1 MELSGGVPA
10 ELGATYLY
18 DDGTLKRE
26 GTALGKMARRSGCVA
41 GKCCAYSELD
51 EIIGRPAVRRQSD
64 GREVDPEELKRCG
77 ETYAAAM
84 EELEKRAKE
93 GGREF
98 GSPHS
103 EDDVSSYEE
112 YLERYFAYGGD
123 AGRGGRFT
131 EVYLDFISK
140 FEHFENGTKRLAEVG
155 ISQFEF
161 SEFSYTLNL
170 DPSYQAIIDAIT
182 RDIPTKCIH
191 LNSEVSTI
199 TWTSS
204 PPPLSP
210 STPPVVL
217 LCRGGQSYPVEHVI
231 VTCSVGV
238 LQAHCLSQRGSLG
251 VLQDHCLS
259 QPGSLGVLQDHCFS
273 QPGSLGV
280 LQDHCLSQ
288 PGSLGVLQDHC
299 LSQSGSLGVLQDHCL
314 SQPGSLGVLQD
325 HCLSQPRL
333 FSPPL
338 PVWKLSAIKA
348 IGMGRGECVI
358 FEFEKPLLTVP
369 HRAIELYWLR
379 EEEEVDKNKE
389 GKEKTEE
396 VDKASKRFQEK
407 ELCLQT
413 HLWARSIYILLRVG
427 DSSAYKTWLTGEDA
441 AAMAGLP
448 DRDIG
453 LVVCAIIRKFLGR
466 TVERLPRI
474 IRSTWCSDPF
484 IRGCYSYNAR
494 GSGRVDR
501 EELGRPVDGCTPL
514 QLLFAGEA
522 THPTMF
528 STTNGAFESGEREA
542 ETLIQLYTNK
552 C

>member
-1 MELSGGVPA
+1 MRTVELSGGVPA

-18 DDGTLKRE
+18 DDGTLRRE
-26 GTALGKMARRSGCVA
+26 GSALGKMARRSGCVD
-41 GKCCAYSELD
+41 GKCCVYSELD
-51 EIIGRPAVRRQSD
+51 EIIGLPAVRRQSD

-112 YLERYFAYGGD
+112 FLERYFACGLD
-123 AGRGGRFT
+123 AGRGSRFT
-131 EVYLDFISK
+131 DVYLDFISK
-140 FEHFENGTKRLAEVG
+140 FEHFENGTKRLEEVG

-161 SEFSYTLNL
+161 AEFSYTLNL
-170 DPSYQAIIDAIT
+170 DPSYQAIIDAVT
-182 RDIPTKCIH
+182 RDIPTECIH

-204 PPPLSP
+204 PHPLSP

-217 LCRGGQSYPVEHVI
+217 LCRGGQSYSVEHVI
-231 VTCSVGV
+231 VTCSV
-238 LQAHCLSQRGSLG
+238 G

-259 QPGSLGVLQDHCFS
+259 QPGSLGVLQDH
-273 QPGSLGV
+273 L
-280 LQDHCLSQ
+280 
-288 PGSLGVLQDHC
+288 
-299 LSQSGSLGVLQDHCL
+299 
-314 SQPGSLGVLQD
+314 
-325 HCLSQPRL
+325 LSQPRL

-338 PVWKLSAIKA
+338 PAWKLSAIRA
-348 IGMGRGECVI
+348 IGMGKGECVI

-389 GKEKTEE
+389 GKVKTED
-396 VDKASKRFQEK
+396 VDKASKRFQEE

-413 HLWARSIYILLRVG
+413 HSWSRSIYILLRVG

-453 LVVCAIIRKFLGR
+453 LVVCTIIRKFLGR

>member
-1 MELSGGVPA
+1 MAVVGERPPRVAIVGGGLAGLAAARRLCLSHHRFRVRVLEASGRVGGRVRTVKLSGGVHA

-26 GTALGKMARRSGCVA
+26 GSALGKMMRQSGCVA
-41 GKCCAYSELD
+41 GKRCAYSELD

-64 GREVDPEELKRCG
+64 GKEVDQEELKRCG

-84 EELEKRAKE
+84 KELEKRAKE

-103 EDDVSSYEE
+103 EDDVSSYYE
-112 YLERYFAYGGD
+112 YLERYFVRGGD
-123 AGRGGRFT
+123 AGRDGTFPN
-131 EVYLDFISK
+131 VYLDFISK
-140 FEHFENGTKRLAEVG
+140 FEHFEHGTKRLSEVG

-161 SEFSYTLNL
+161 SEFPYTLNL
-170 DPSYQAIIDAIT
+170 NPSYQAILDTIT
-182 RDIPTKCIH
+182 RDIPTECIH

-199 TWTSS
+199 TWTPGAPSIPS
-204 PPPLSP
+204 

-217 LCRGGQSYPVEHVI
+217 MCRGGQSYPVEHVI

-238 LQAHCLSQRGSLG
+238 LQDR
-251 VLQDHCLS
+251 
-259 QPGSLGVLQDHCFS
+259 CFS
-273 QPGSLGV
+273 QPG
-280 LQDHCLSQ
+280 
-288 PGSLGVLQDHC
+288 
-299 LSQSGSLGVLQDHCL
+299 
-314 SQPGSLGVLQD
+314 
-325 HCLSQPRL
+325 L

-338 PVWKLSAIKA
+338 PAWKLSAMWA
-348 IGMGRGECVI
+348 IGMGRGECVL

-379 EEEEVDKNKE
+379 EEEENKE
-389 GKEKTEE
+389 GKKTEK
-396 VDKASKRFQEK
+396 VDKASKRFQEE
-407 ELCLQT
+407 ELCLQANS
-413 HLWARSIYILLRVG
+413 WARSIYILLRVG
-427 DSSAYKTWLTGEDA
+427 DSSTYKTWLTGDDA
-441 AAMAGLP
+441 AAMVSLP

-453 LVVCAIIRKFLGR
+453 LIICAIIRKFLGK
-466 TVERLPRI
+466 TVEYLPRI
-474 IRSTWCSDPF
+474 MRSTWCSDPY
-484 IRGCYSYNAR
+484 IRGCYSYNTR

-501 EELGRPVDGCTPL
+501 EELGRPVDGSTPL

-542 ETLIQLYTNK
+542 ERLIQLYTN
-552 C
+552 